1 MRAGGL
7 RAIVARVRTRSHP
20 PAQMR
25 RLPVGSR
32 PRRRTLGAAIGLVI
46 AVAVLVMCISA
57 VGATG
62 ARSTLTVVIFGPG
75 SVVVGTP
82 HTTCTTHCSLTEAS
96 GAQVTLSAHPVGA
109 ARFVG
114 WSGACSGTTSC
125 RVTMGAALR
134 VTAGFRPTFRLSV
147 TVTGTGAGR
156 ISSVPAGISC
166 RTHCSARFVTGTQV
180 ALNATAAAGSAFA
193 GFSGSCKGMT
203 CAPVMSRDRAVGVRF
218 AANPVAPVTGVTLTG
233 RTRTSI
239 DLFWSNP
246 PGVTVTRI
254 IVRRAKGAR
263 APARTTAGT
272 GVPTR
277 GSRPIGVTDTRLTP
291 GTRYSY
297 AIFVRDRFGHT
308 SPVARITARTDAISA
323 RRLGPP
329 VLSLTP
335 GPGQLTLNGFAA
347 VAHASGYSYRRC
359 DRAGATCGAA
369 TPVSRAGT
377 TISGL
382 VDGVSYTVKLVA
394 IGNGT
399 VWADSAAAAKRAA
412 PAATPLVPPSS
423 TNTGCAAAT
432 IVQENA
438 KAGGT
443 GWQPPATI
451 TAPLVQGFAQY
462 TSVACG
468 GIVGLYLGTQSTTP
482 VPVQVEVWR
491 LGDYQGSGGRLVWT
505 SPTLHV
511 SAPATWEHVDPTTY
525 EVTAPWQE
533 TATLTVPHN
542 WTQGIYELRIVPVG
556 NPSAAGSIPLVI
568 RDDTRTTPMVQV
580 LATNTDQMYDTWGGN
595 SAYSTATGI
604 STVVSLN
611 RPYDGFGM
619 AQILSEDVPLAR
631 YAESQGR
638 NVSYLTDGD
647 LNSGR
652 PEIGAATAIVVGSHS
667 EYWTPNMRAN
677 FEAALARGANAAF
690 FGANNIYWH
699 PVPSPTTGPY
709 RTLNIWKLN
718 HNDPNAASPTL
729 ASTMW
734 RLSPISKPE
743 QMILGEQ
750 FGCSNVLMPLTVP
763 TSLGWVFANSG
774 ATPGQQLQGV
784 LYQETDAPSA
794 GAPMPAGTRLA
805 AAATFPCPQR
815 GAGYVS
821 GSAIALA
828 PQPGGGLV
836 VSVGTRGW
844 VCLLDGSC
852 VTNPVYSSPAL
863 LAIDPDIVTTT
874 VRNDP
879 AAESVIRRA
888 TANILG
894 ALLSGPAAGYA
905 NDPSYPLAP
914 GA

>member
-1 MRAGGL
+1 M
-7 RAIVARVRTRSHP
+7 
-20 PAQMR
+20 
-25 RLPVGSR
+25 
-32 PRRRTLGAAIGLVI
+32 
-46 AVAVLVMCISA
+46 
-57 VGATG
+57 
-62 ARSTLTVVIFGPG
+62 
-75 SVVVGTP
+75 
-82 HTTCTTHCSLTEAS
+82 
-96 GAQVTLSAHPVGA
+96 TLSARPVGT
-109 ARFVG
+109 ARSVG
-114 WSGACSGTTSC
+114 WSGACSGIATC
-125 RVTMGAALR
+125 RVTMRAALG
-134 VTAGFRPTFRLSV
+134 VTANFRPTFRLSV
-147 TVTGTGAGR
+147 NRRHGR
-156 ISSVPAGISC
+156 RPAPSVPAGISC
-166 RTHCSARFVTGTQV
+166 PAHCSARFVSGTQV
-180 ALNATAAAGSAFA
+180 TLNAAAAAGSAFV
-193 GFSGSCKGMT
+193 GFFGACRGMV
-203 CAPVMSRDRAVGVRF
+203 CAPVMSRDRVVGVGF

-239 DLFWSNP
+239 DLYWINP
-246 PGVTVTRI
+246 IRGHHHRNHRAPHQRCARADAADRGH
-254 IVRRAKGAR
+254 RRADER
-263 APARTTAGT
+263 
-272 GVPTR
+272 
-277 GSRPIGVTDTRLTP
+277 VTPNRCDRQPFDP

-297 AIFVRDRFGHT
+297 AIFVRDRFRHI
-308 SPVARITARTDAISA
+308 SAAARITTRTDAITA
-323 RRLGPP
+323 RRLGAPA
-329 VLSLTP
+329 LSLTP
-335 GPGQLTLNGFAA
+335 APGQLILNGFAA
-347 VAHASGYSYRRC
+347 VAHASAYSYRLC
-359 DRAGATCGAA
+359 NRAGAACGAA
-369 TPVSRAGT
+369 TPVSTAGT

-382 VDGVSYTVKLVA
+382 VDGVTYTVRLVA
-394 IGNGT
+394 IGNGS
-399 VWADSAAAAKRAA
+399 VWADSVAAAQRAI
-412 PAATPLVPPSS
+412 PAATPLVPPSG
-423 TNTGCAAAT
+423 TNAGCAATT
-432 IVQENA
+432 IAQENA
-438 KAGGT
+438 KAGST
-443 GWQPPATI
+443 GWQPPSTTA
-451 TAPLVQGFAQY
+451 APLVQGFAEY

-482 VPVQVEVWR
+482 VPIRVQVWR

-505 SPTLHV
+505 SRTLRV
-511 SAPATWEHVDPTTY
+511 SAPATWENVDPTTFT
-525 EVTAPWQE
+525 VTAPWQE
-533 TATLTVPHN
+533 TAVLTVSHD

-556 NPSAAGSIPLVI
+556 NPDAAGGIPLVI

-580 LATNTDQMYDTWGGN
+580 LATNTDQMYNTWGGN

-638 NVSYLTDGD
+638 DISYLTDGD
-647 LNSGR
+647 LNSGS
-652 PEIGAATAIVVGSHS
+652 PEVGAATAIVVGSHS
-667 EYWTPNMRAN
+667 EYWTPNMRTN

-718 HNDPNAASPTL
+718 HNDPNASSPTL

-734 RLSPISKPE
+734 RLSPISNPE
-743 QMILGEQ
+743 QKILGEQ
-750 FGCSNVLMPLTVP
+750 FGCSDVLMPLTVP

-784 LYQETDAPSA
+784 LYQETDTPSA
-794 GAPMPAGTRLA
+794 GTPMPAGTRLA
-805 AAATFPCPQR
+805 AAASFPCPQR

-836 VSVGTRGW
+836 VNVGTRGW

-879 AAESVIRRA
+879 TAESVIRQA
-888 TANILG
+888 TTNIFG

>member
-1 MRAGGL
+1 M
-7 RAIVARVRTRSHP
+7 S
-20 PAQMR
+20 
-25 RLPVGSR
+25 RLAAVIR
-32 PRRRTLGAAIGLVI
+32 PGRRTLGVATGPVI
-46 AVAVLVMCISA
+46 ALVVLAMCISA
-57 VGATG
+57 VGATS
-62 ARSTLTVVIFGPG
+62 ARPALSVVISG
-75 SVVVGTP
+75 SGRVVDGTP
-82 HTTCTTHCSLTEAS
+82 RTICTRRCSLTAPR
-96 GAQVTLSAHPVGA
+96 GTDVTLGARPVGT

-114 WSGACSGTTSC
+114 WSGACSGSGTC
-125 RVTMGAALR
+125 RVTVHAALG
-134 VTAGFRPTFRLSV
+134 VTASVRSTFRLSV
-147 TVTGTGAGR
+147 TVSGAGAGR

-166 RTHCSARFVTGTQV
+166 RASCSARFVTGTRV
-180 ALNATAAAGSAFA
+180 TVNAAAAAGSAFA
-193 GFSGSCKGMT
+193 GFSGACKGMT
-203 CAPVMSRDRAVGVRF
+203 CAPVMSRDQAVGVRF

-239 DLFWSNP
+239 DLYWINP
-246 PGVTVTRI
+246 SGVTVTRI

-277 GSRPIGVTDTRLTP
+277 GSRPIAVTDTRLTP

-308 SPVARITARTDAISA
+308 APAARITTRTDAITA
-323 RRLGPP
+323 RRLGAPA
-329 VLSLTP
+329 LSLTP
-335 GPGQLTLNGFAA
+335 APGQLILNGFAA
-347 VAHASGYSYRRC
+347 VAHASGYSYRLC
-359 DRAGATCGAA
+359 DRAGASCGAA

-377 TISGL
+377 TVSGL
-382 VDGVSYTVKLVA
+382 VDGVSYTVRLVA

-399 VWADSAAAAKRAA
+399 VWADSVAAARRAI

-423 TNTGCAAAT
+423 SKTGCAATT
-432 IVQENA
+432 IAQENA
-438 KAGGT
+438 KAGST
-443 GWQPPATI
+443 GWQPPSTTA
-451 TAPLVQGFAQY
+451 APLVQGFAQY

-468 GIVGLYLGTQSTTP
+468 GIVGLYLGTQSSTP

-491 LGDYQGSGGRLVWT
+491 LGDYQGSGGRLVWS
-505 SPTLHV
+505 SPTLKV
-511 SAPATWEHVDPTTY
+511 SAPATWEDVDPTTFK
-525 EVTAPWQE
+525 VTAPWQE
-533 TATLTVPHN
+533 TAALTVSHD

-556 NPSAAGSIPLVI
+556 NPDAAGAIPLVV

-580 LATNTDQMYDTWGGN
+580 LATNTDQMYNTWGGN

-638 NVSYLTDGD
+638 EISYLTDGD
-647 LNSGR
+647 LNSGG
-652 PEIGAATAIVVGSHS
+652 PEVGAAAAIVVGSHS
-667 EYWTPNMRAN
+667 EYWTPNMRTN

-718 HNDPNAASPTL
+718 HNDPNASSPTL
-729 ASTMW
+729 SSTMW
-734 RLSPISKPE
+734 RLSPISEPE

-750 FGCSNVLMPLTVP
+750 FGCSDVLMPLTVP

-784 LYQETDAPSA
+784 LYQETDIPSA

-836 VSVGTRGW
+836 VNVGTRGW

-852 VTNPVYSSPAL
+852 VTNAVYSSPAL

-879 AAESVIRRA
+879 TAESVIRQA
-888 TANILG
+888 TTNIFG
-894 ALLSGPAAGYA
+894 ALLSGPAAAYA